1 MIIGISGKAGSGKT
15 TLAKMIREL
24 QPEKD
29 WEIKGFA
36 DKLKVVAATISGTFT
51 FDYDNQEFKSRSM
64 GEQWGMTYREF
75 LQKLGTDVFRNN
87 VHPNIWVNALF
98 ADYTKESQ
106 WVLGEPI
113 QDGDRIMNVMYE
125 THEYPNWIISDV
137 RFINEAEA
145 IRKMQYPLIKINR
158 GSSDDTHSSE
168 TELDYYARFNFEIDN
183 NGSMQELYENAK
195 RLISSI
201 RW

>member
-106 WVLGEPI
+106 WVWGEPI

-168 TELDYYARFNFEIDN
+168 TELDYYSRFNFEIDN